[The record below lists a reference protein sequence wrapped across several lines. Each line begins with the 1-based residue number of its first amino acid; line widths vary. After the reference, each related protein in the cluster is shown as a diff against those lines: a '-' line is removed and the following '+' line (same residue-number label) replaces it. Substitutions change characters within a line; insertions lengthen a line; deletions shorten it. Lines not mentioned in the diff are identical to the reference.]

1 MSLPKFLH
9 FAALIQ
15 PFMRIGKRDFRHGFF
30 HQTIQEEDRKWLGFE
45 PPGYDN
51 QCIGRFN
58 ALAFGLSQAPAKFQ
72 AITKAFIDILCE
84 ELRNIGF
91 RGYVMAMYVDDHGQ
105 AVFNNYEL
113 VKQVEEDLAAL
124 LGMVYKT
131 SKDVS
136 DVTQM
141 KFIGFNIRT
150 DSDTINVQ
158 VPPEYLQTLRE
169 DIQTSLAQSRITVLQ
184 LQ

>member
-1 MSLPKFLH
+1 
-9 FAALIQ
+9 
-15 PFMRIGKRDFRHGFF
+15 
-30 HQTIQEEDRKWLGFE
+30 
-45 PPGYDN
+45 
-51 QCIGRFN
+51 
-58 ALAFGLSQAPAKFQ
+58 
-72 AITKAFIDILCE
+72 
-84 ELRNIGF
+84 
-91 RGYVMAMYVDDHGQ
+91 MAMYVDDHGQ

-150 DSDTINVQ
+150 DSDTINV
-158 VPPEYLQTLRE
+158 
-169 DIQTSLAQSRITVLQ
+169 
-184 LQ
+184 